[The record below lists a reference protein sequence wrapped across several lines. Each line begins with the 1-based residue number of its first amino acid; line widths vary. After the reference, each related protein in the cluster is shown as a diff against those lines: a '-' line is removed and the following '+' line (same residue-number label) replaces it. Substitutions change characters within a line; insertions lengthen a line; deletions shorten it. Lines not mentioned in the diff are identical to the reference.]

1 MSEAAKRLPT
11 DKLVERL
18 DELPTLPTVVHEL
31 SRLINDPMSST
42 GDIEEVM
49 EKDQSIT
56 AKVLK
61 LINSAYYAIPGGV
74 SSLSRAI
81 AYLGF
86 DTVNQLILS
95 TSIVKALQVKGPQA
109 FDVNSFWT
117 HSIGTGIAAETIA
130 KRVKHNSP
138 SDLFTC
144 GLVHD
149 IGKLALLV
157 LEPDLLMQISQ
168 KAKNETLT
176 FEESERELQTSP
188 HTHIG
193 FLLAKKWNLPLHIQ
207 NAIQHHH
214 QIDNQRRG
222 GISVEQNLI
231 VDITIL
237 ANLLIHA
244 LKFGNSGYDKIPGA
258 PKEVLKRLMIDL
270 EGLKEISREI
280 KSNLDKAEGFMKII
294 REG

>member
-1 MSEAAKRLPT
+1 MAAVAIPT
-11 DKLVERL
+11 DKLIEKL

-31 SRLINDPMSST
+31 SKLINDPMSST
-42 GDIEEVM
+42 SDIEQVM

-86 DTVNQLILS
+86 DTVHQLILS
-95 TSIVKALQVKGPQA
+95 TSIIKSLQVKGPQPFDINA
-109 FDVNSFWT
+109 FWA
-117 HSIGTGIAAETIA
+117 HSIGSAIASETIA
-130 KRVKHNSP
+130 NHLKYSQP

-149 IGKLALLV
+149 IGKIALLV
-157 LEPDLLMQISQ
+157 VAPELLMEIT
-168 KAKNETLT
+168 KTAKTNSMT
-176 FEESERELQTSP
+176 FEESENQLGTQK

-193 FLLAKKWNLPLHIQ
+193 HLLAKKWNLPLHIQ
-207 NAIQHHH
+207 NAIQYHH
-214 QIDNQRRG
+214 QIDSMKRG
-222 GISVEQNLI
+222 GISVEQNLV

-237 ANLLIHA
+237 GNLLTHA
-244 LKFGNSGYDKIPGA
+244 LKFGNSGYDKVAGA
-258 PKEVLKRLMIDL
+258 PKDILKRLMIDL
-270 EGLKEISREI
+270 EGLRNISKDI
-280 KSNLDKAEGFMKII
+280 KSNIDKAEGFIKII
-294 REG
+294 QEG